1 MSHAIT
7 GSISPHEVMAHI
19 HKQKQATMIIAQICD
34 THISLPQPEASDRLR
49 DLEMAV
55 EEINALVALPD
66 VVVHAGDIAHEG
78 KLEEY
83 RAAKDIISQLKMP
96 VFAIPGNKD
105 RRGPMEQVF
114 CGQIGPRLCT
124 DYIQYAVDDFPVRLI
139 MLDTLDENG
148 RLGMLCKSRLENFQT
163 LLEQDRDKSTLV
175 FMHHPMF
182 EIPEAPRSFQFDSR
196 QTVERF
202 IEILNQYPQVTNIY
216 CGHAHRYGSGMIG
229 KVPGRCIPS
238 IAVDLRFG
246 EYPEKYR
253 SKPIF
258 EIYQH

>member
-1 MSHAIT
+1 
-7 GSISPHEVMAHI
+7 
-19 HKQKQATMIIAQICD
+19 MIIAQICD
-34 THISLPQPEASDRLR
+34 THISLPEPQGSHRLR
-49 DLEMAV
+49 DLELAV
-55 EEINALVALPD
+55 EEINRLDPLPD
-66 VVVHAGDIAHEG
+66 VVIHGGDIAHEG

-83 RAAKDIISQLKMP
+83 QVAKEIISRLTMP
-96 VFAIPGNKD
+96 LFVIVGNKD
-105 RRGPMEQVF
+105 RRSAMTKVF
-114 CGQIGPRLCT
+114 SGQIASCLNT

-148 RLGMLCKSRLENFQT
+148 KLGMLCKSRLENFQT
-163 LLEQDRDKSTLV
+163 LLELDRDKSTLV